1 MPKGFINFNGVML
14 NADHYEGFKLKDF
27 KAEQAHTG
35 LSGEELEQAFAIIN
49 PPAEKPKPEG
59 TKPEGSKP

>member
-1 MPKGFINFNGVML
+1 ML